1 MPQSYTQFYTQ
12 KTKNHLYFVVN
23 LVTVIKCT
31 DKRKTQLNSFLIK
44 LLSEYI

>member
-23 LVTVIKCT
+23 LVTVIIWKN
-31 DKRKTQLNSFLIK
+31 KQKTLLNSFLIK
-44 LLSEYI
+44 LL